1 MAEAVIL
8 KKILEEL
15 MENAKQIRQE
25 ELEQFADKI
34 QEGNRIFVAGARA
47 VPGLWQWAF
56 PTGCAPWAYRLLRG

>member
-34 QEGNRIFVAGARA
+34 QEGNRIFVAGAGPFR
-47 VPGLWQWAF
+47 VCGKGIF
-56 PTGCAPWAYRLLRG
+56 PTG

>member
-25 ELEQFADKI
+25 ELEQFADT
-34 QEGNRIFVAGARA
+34 EGFY
-47 VPGLWQWAF
+47 
-56 PTGCAPWAYRLLRG
+56 TRGDYIPA

>member
-25 ELEQFADKI
+25 ELEQFAGGKA
-34 QEGNRIFVAGARA
+34 E
-47 VPGLWQWAF
+47 
-56 PTGCAPWAYRLLRG
+56 